1 MPRTL
6 TLAESRLQRRAGT
19 AVALLFA
26 AAALQLLWMA
36 QWQAACLL
44 LGLGLWSF
52 RRSRSQ
58 RSAGGL
64 LHCDRSGWVLIDA
77 GGGRVELSP
86 QAAVRHP
93 IAVVLPALP
102 QRGRLKRLVIFE
114 DMMNAEDWACLRRQ
128 LALCSRGESTVS
140 RASGASSG

>member
-6 TLAESRLQRRAGT
+6 SLAESRLQRWAGS

-36 QWQAACLL
+36 QWQAACVL

-64 LHCDRSGWVLIDA
+64 LCCDRSGWVFIDA

-93 IAVVLPALP
+93 IAVVLPGLRERA
-102 QRGRLKRLVIFE
+102 RLVIFQ
-114 DMMNAEDWACLRRQ
+114 DMMNAEDWAYLRRQ
-128 LALCSRGESTVS
+128 LALCARGESTVS